1 MINAFETIQSEA
13 FDASTF
19 EHDAKLQKRAERLA
33 QLSFLVNLVNKIFQ
47 SNGIFHKATYSKV
60 WQIHSVY

>member
-33 QLSFLVNLVNKIFQ
+33 QLSFLVNLVINLYQ
-47 SNGIFHKATYSKV
+47 TNGIFHKATYNKV
-60 WQIHSVY
+60 WMIHSIY

>member
-33 QLSFLVNLVNKIFQ
+33 QLSFLVNLVNNLFQ
-47 SNGIFHKATYSKV
+47 TNGLFHKATYNKV
-60 WQIHSVY
+60 WMIHSIY